1 MNELLNIIYLF
12 FTLGVALPKISELT
26 KNPLYIKLLIIV
38 AVLGLE
44 TIFDAISRII
54 NQKKLS
60 IVKILDKSLMNGLL
74 VLLGFM
80 LFSDLQEISEV
91 VNMIPGF
98 SELLKVKEAKV
109 IVMIL
114 PILLFTTSKCFL
126 KAY

>member
-1 MNELLNIIYLF
+1 
-12 FTLGVALPKISELT
+12 
-26 KNPLYIKLLIIV
+26 
-38 AVLGLE
+38 
-44 TIFDAISRII
+44 
-54 NQKKLS
+54 
-60 IVKILDKSLMNGLL
+60 MNGLL

-98 SELLKVKEAKV
+98 SELLKVKEAKI